1 MRFGLF
7 GISGISLAIAV
18 GLLPSPVARA
28 QDQAFQIELSQ
39 KADRYDS
46 ELTRTPDLAHS
57 DINAATKVLMD
68 LVDKDKSPALSLAV
82 ANVLFNLDRTTSYAL
97 HKKVYEAKPKEP
109 DVILEWAM
117 ERHRKGEYAEAT
129 PLYQQYLD
137 QVKDEPQI
145 NALLADC
152 LVEQG
157 KLSEAAGIWD
167 AAAHAVNHEAIDLA
181 INDIYGDVSPL
192 RRRADLLNHVKNKEP
207 GAAEKLIYLDLNMD
221 QDWWNIDIDDD
232 ALGRDLPVIDAVLGP
247 DSKRAKAIHCWV
259 DIELQD
265 TIASA
270 PVLKSLEDAGLI
282 VEKGALPESSLVAGG
297 LIDAVLEVHLMTKD
311 QLFER
316 FDKELTDRTKAEAGD
331 IDALR
336 ILCKLS
342 SENQARYETL
352 NRFGWDHYADAQC
365 AVSLLNLLLSEKK
378 LEHDSPDLKKALTQ
392 FPDNGVIQNLSII
405 TMDESEV
412 TKDQLVAAIKA
423 EYHHLSPGLDGQPD
437 SYTLNAH
444 FKLLK
449 QKL

>member
-1 MRFGLF
+1 MR
-7 GISGISLAIAV
+7 SGKLLTLSCAV
-18 GLLPSPVARA
+18 AMGCLGATAAWA

-57 DINAATKVLMD
+57 DINEATKVLMD
-68 LVDKDKSPALSLAV
+68 LVDKDKSPALMLAV
-82 ANVLFNLDRTTSYAL
+82 GNVLFNLDRATSYSL
-97 HKKVYEAKPKEP
+97 HKKVYDAKPMEP

-129 PLYQQYLD
+129 PLYQQFLD
-137 QVKDEPQI
+137 LVKDEPQI

-157 KLSEAAGIWD
+157 KLSEAVASWD
-167 AAAHAVNHEAIDLA
+167 AGAHATNHEAIDLA
-181 INDIYGDVSPL
+181 INDIYGDISPL
-192 RRRADLLNHVKNKEP
+192 RRRADLLNRVKNKEVD
-207 GAAEKLIYLDLNMD
+207 AAEKLIALDLSMD

-270 PVLKSLEDAGLI
+270 PVLKLLEDAGLI
-282 VEKGALPESSLVAGG
+282 VEKGALPESSIVAEG
-297 LIDAVLEVHLMTKD
+297 LIDAVVEVKLQTKD

-316 FDKELTDRTKAEAGD
+316 FDKELTERSKSKAGD

-336 ILCKLS
+336 ILCNLS
-342 SENQARYETL
+342 SENKERSENL
-352 NRFGWDHYADAQC
+352 NRFGWERYADARF
-365 AVSLLNLLLSEKK
+365 AVALLNQLQSEKK

-392 FPDNGVIQNLSII
+392 FPDNGVVQNLSIL
-405 TMDESEV
+405 TMDESDV
-412 TKDQLVAAIKA
+412 TQNQLVAAIKA

-449 QKL
+449 AKL

>member
-1 MRFGLF
+1 MRFGIL
-7 GISGISLAIAV
+7 LTLPCAMAIV
-18 GLLPSPVARA
+18 GWGSSRASA
-28 QDQAFQIELSQ
+28 QDQSFQIELGQ

-57 DINAATKVLMD
+57 DINEATKVLMD
-68 LVDKDKSPALSLAV
+68 LVEKDKSPALALAV
-82 ANVLFNLDRTTSYAL
+82 GNVLFNLDRTTSYAL
-97 HKKVYEAKPKEP
+97 HKQVYAAKPTEP

-137 QVKDEPQI
+137 AVKDEPQI

-157 KLSEAAGIWD
+157 KLSDAVAVWD
-167 AAAHAVNHEAIDLA
+167 AAGHAVNHETIDLA
-181 INDIYGDVSPL
+181 INDIYGDISPL
-192 RRRADLLNHVKNKEP
+192 RRRADLLTRVKAKEV
-207 GAAEKLIYLDLNMD
+207 GAAERLIYLDLNMD

-232 ALGRDLPVIDAVLGP
+232 ALGRDLPVIDAALGP

-265 TIASA
+265 TVASG

-282 VEKGALPESSLVAGG
+282 VENGALPESSLVAEG
-297 LIDAVLEVHLMTKD
+297 LIDSILEVHLMTKD
-311 QLFER
+311 QLFDR
-316 FDKELTDRTKAEAGD
+316 FDKELTERSKSKDGD

-342 SENQARYETL
+342 SENKERSENL
-352 NRFGWDHYADAQC
+352 NRFGWDHYSDAQC
-365 AVSLLNLLLSEKK
+365 AVALLKLLQSEKK

-392 FPDNGVIQNLSII
+392 FPDNGEIQNLSII
-405 TMDESEV
+405 TMDENDV
-412 TKDQLVAAIKA
+412 NRDQLVAAIKA

-449 QKL
+449 TKL

>member
-1 MRFGLF
+1 MR
-7 GISGISLAIAV
+7 SGISKILLSAVAI
-18 GLLPSPVARA
+18 GLLGSSAARA
-28 QDQAFQIELSQ
+28 QDQSFQIELSQ

-57 DINAATKVLMD
+57 DINEATKVLMD

-82 ANVLFNLDRTTSYAL
+82 GNVLFNLDRATSYAL
-97 HKKVYEAKPKEP
+97 HKKVFAAKPMEP

-117 ERHRKGEYAEAT
+117 EQHRKGEYAEAI
-129 PLYQQYLD
+129 PLYRQYLD
-137 QVKDEPQI
+137 LVKDEPQV

-157 KLSEAAGIWD
+157 KFSEAVGIWD
-167 AAAHAVNHEAIDLA
+167 AAGHATNHETVDLA
-181 INDIYGDVSPL
+181 INDIYGDISPL
-192 RRRADLLNHVKNKEP
+192 RRRADLLNHVKNKEA
-207 GAAEKLIYLDLNMD
+207 GAAEKLIALDLNMD

-232 ALGRDLPVIDAVLGP
+232 ALSRDLPVIDAVLGP

-265 TIASA
+265 TVASA
-270 PVLKSLEDAGLI
+270 PVLKLLEDAGLI
-282 VEKGALPESSLVAGG
+282 IENGALPESSLVAGG
-297 LIDAVLEVHLMTKD
+297 LIDAVLEVHLQTKD

-316 FDKELTDRTKAEAGD
+316 FDKELTERSKSKDGD
-331 IDALR
+331 IEALR

-342 SENQARYETL
+342 SENKERSENL
-352 NRFGWDHYADAQC
+352 NRFGWERYADARC
-365 AVSLLNLLLSEKK
+365 AVALLNLLHSEKK
-378 LEHDSPDLKKALTQ
+378 LEHDSPELMKALKQ
-392 FPDNGVIQNLSII
+392 FPDNGVIQNLAIL
-405 TMDESEV
+405 TMDEGDV
-412 TKDQLVAAIKA
+412 TRDQLVSAIKA